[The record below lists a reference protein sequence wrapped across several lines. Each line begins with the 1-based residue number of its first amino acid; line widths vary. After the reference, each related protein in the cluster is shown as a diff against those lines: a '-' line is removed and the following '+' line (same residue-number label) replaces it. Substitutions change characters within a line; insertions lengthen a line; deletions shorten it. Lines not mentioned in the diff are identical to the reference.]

1 MFDVAFLI
9 TFSCNKRKK
18 RSIFARKTG
27 KMRPAANKYQDKHQN
42 EVISFTSGTHF
53 FTLFLQKRC
62 QVDSSEFRSAHDISP
77 YNHPFTFTGKEKDAE
92 TGFSY
97 FGARYYDSDLSGL
110 FLSIDPMADKYPSLS
125 PYVYC
130 AWNPVKLVDPDGNEV
145 NPIFST
151 EGNLL
156 GTDNKGYS
164 GRAIVLEESSFRQG
178 MNHKEAESKG
188 TYLDEYGSSI
198 SISDRDWNKVVA
210 NGGERQKPYLSNKTD
225 ERVFF
230 KPDKSQ
236 NIFSDKEAY
245 PCEPHMD
252 IYMPIDGIKTAEM
265 GRNEVFKVVDKTRVT
280 IQPNR
285 CIPYTFGSNRYSPRF
300 TISIQPS
307 GNLFEIITGFAGNI
321 KAGGLLKNAP
331 DSGWNALR
339 DVFVKQ

>member
-1 MFDVAFLI
+1 MLFY
-9 TFSCNKRKK
+9 
-18 RSIFARKTG
+18 
-27 KMRPAANKYQDKHQN
+27 P
-42 EVISFTSGTHF
+42 FTS
-53 FTLFLQKRC
+53 
-62 QVDSSEFRSAHDISP
+62 
-77 YNHPFTFTGKEKDAE
+77 TGKEKDAE

-110 FLSIDPMADKYPSLS
+110 FLSIDPMADKYPSIS
-125 PYVYC
+125 PYAYC

-151 EGNLL
+151 EGKLL

-188 TYLDEYGSSI
+188 TFSISRVQRANHAVFALCRGEKTTVSKKRTYLDEYGSSI

-307 GNLFEIITGFAGNI
+307 GNLSEMIRGFVGNI
-321 KAGGLLKNAP
+321 KTGGLLKNAP

>member
-1 MFDVAFLI
+1 M
-9 TFSCNKRKK
+9 
-18 RSIFARKTG
+18 RSAI
-27 KMRPAANKYQDKHQN
+27 KYQDKQKN
-42 EVISFTSGTHF
+42 EVIFVTSTTHF
-53 FTLFLQKRC
+53 SKYFLQKKRLSE
-62 QVDSSEFRSAHDISP
+62 SSKFRSNHNVSP
-77 YNHPFTFTGKEKDAE
+77 HNYSFTFTGKEKDAE
-92 TGFSY
+92 TGYSY

-110 FLSIDPMADKYPSLS
+110 FLSVDPMADKYPSLS

-151 EGNLL
+151 EGKLL

-164 GRAIVLEESSFRQG
+164 GRAIILEESSFRQG

-236 NIFSDKEAY
+236 IIFSDKEAY

-307 GNLFEIITGFAGNI
+307 GNLSEMIRGFVGNI